1 MLDTSHTF
9 QLSARHK
16 SVMAAL
22 TCEKMQV
29 LYEAFCEVEEWG
41 DPALYQQGINAL
53 YSFGLD
59 NSTAATIQFLANT
72 QYLSPDL
79 DDFTTP
85 LASYALDASSALTE
99 ALLFVSKQEEKHFHN
114 HLAAVTDCI
123 DMFVQMYL
131 NLNPNRRDLDAVI
144 KADQYMQQE
153 HERRERLCTA
163 LQSTST
169 ITPSAIEALKNL
181 NGTEPIVGLDRLA
194 GL

>member
-1 MLDTSHTF
+1 
-9 QLSARHK
+9 
-16 SVMAAL
+16 MAAL

>member
-1 MLDTSHTF
+1 
-9 QLSARHK
+9 
-16 SVMAAL
+16 MAAL

-41 DPALYQQGINAL
+41 DPALYQQGIDAL

-59 NSTAATIQFLANT
+59 GSSAAVVHCLANT
-72 QYLSPDL
+72 QHLSPDL

-99 ALLFVSKQEEKHFHN
+99 ALLFVEKQEEKYFRH

-131 NLNPNRRDLDAVI
+131 GLDPNRRDLDEII
-144 KADQYMQQE
+144 KADEYMQQE
-153 HERRERLCTA
+153 NERRKRLYTA
-163 LQSTST
+163 LLNITD
-169 ITPSAIEALKNL
+169 ITPSVLITLRNL

>member
-1 MLDTSHTF
+1 MLDLSPPS
-9 QLSARHK
+9 QLSARHRTI
-16 SVMAAL
+16 MAAL

-29 LYEAFCEVEEWG
+29 LYEAFCELEEWG
-41 DPALYQQGINAL
+41 DPALYQQGIDAL

-59 NSTAATIQFLANT
+59 DSTAAAVHYLANT
-72 QYLSPDL
+72 QHLSPDL

-99 ALLFVSKQEEKHFHN
+99 ALHFVVKQEEKYFHN

-131 NLNPNRRDLDAVI
+131 DLNPNRPDLDEI
-144 KADQYMQQE
+144 IRADEYMQQE
-153 HERRERLCTA
+153 HERRKRLYTA
-163 LQSTST
+163 LQNITH
-169 ITPSAIEALKNL
+169 ITPTVLVTLRNL

>member
-1 MLDTSHTF
+1 
-9 QLSARHK
+9 
-16 SVMAAL
+16 MAAL

-41 DPALYQQGINAL
+41 DAALYEQGINAL

-59 NSTAATIQFLANT
+59 NTTAAATQFVANT
-72 QYLSPDL
+72 PHLSPDL
-79 DDFTTP
+79 DDFATP

-99 ALLFVSKQEEKHFHN
+99 ALLFVSKQEEKYFRH

-123 DMFVQMYL
+123 DIFVQMYL
-131 NLNPNRRDLDAVI
+131 NLNPNRRDLDAII

-153 HERRERLCTA
+153 QERRERLGAA
-163 LQSTST
+163 LHSLPE
-169 ITPSAIEALKNL
+169 ITPGAIRTLRNL
-181 NGTEPIVGLDRLA
+181 NGTEPIIGLDRLM